1 MAKLARGIAT
11 DRTESVAEGG
21 RSGAPHPDA
30 PIGVPSRSEAFAA
43 ADLSRLQISKEHL
56 ERTSSVVHPPSESA
70 CDSVSA
76 SQTTVTNDDEANAA
90 EVIALHD
97 RAVHV
102 PYVRSV
108 SPPSPTNQPSP
119 RSSPS
124 TRSSSTISRKG
135 TVDDRQPEGG
145 GEVAAVCRTQSS
157 SSLSELAHDPPAAP
171 ASAYP
176 MDLRPPGLSSPA
188 TSPLHRRSIGLA
200 TSPVDLD
207 GSDEFARWDIARE
220 EQQSMPSDPA
230 SHPTHSTAW
239 KHNEVGVHEPLTWS
253 SPESDSMSNRDGQ
266 RDVNTG
272 DTSGREDR
280 SYSYDGDDSLR
291 KLLTEEEIDA
301 ILETTTI
308 SDYTPSEMRELSLEG
323 EGVVRAFKAAH
334 QQLDDSRRGV
344 EEPGT
349 TQRRV
354 VIVRRAGEGHTSSGP
369 RSFEVAARHYP
380 DRNSLKAATGIP
392 TTVKSQSRFQSP
404 SSSSMSTTVSRS
416 PMFPSQ
422 PIPTLA
428 PPRPPLPPPNH
439 CISIAN
445 VALVSQARRQ
455 R

>member
-1 MAKLARGIAT
+1 
-11 DRTESVAEGG
+11 
-21 RSGAPHPDA
+21 
-30 PIGVPSRSEAFAA
+30 
-43 ADLSRLQISKEHL
+43 
-56 ERTSSVVHPPSESA
+56 
-70 CDSVSA
+70 
-76 SQTTVTNDDEANAA
+76 
-90 EVIALHD
+90 
-97 RAVHV
+97 
-102 PYVRSV
+102 
-108 SPPSPTNQPSP
+108 
-119 RSSPS
+119 
-124 TRSSSTISRKG
+124 
-135 TVDDRQPEGG
+135 
-145 GEVAAVCRTQSS
+145 
-157 SSLSELAHDPPAAP
+157 
-171 ASAYP
+171 
-176 MDLRPPGLSSPA
+176 
-188 TSPLHRRSIGLA
+188 
-200 TSPVDLD
+200 
-207 GSDEFARWDIARE
+207 
-220 EQQSMPSDPA
+220 MPSDPA

-239 KHNEVGVHEPLTWS
+239 KQDNEVGEHEPLTWS
-253 SPESDSMSNRDGQ
+253 SPESDAMSNRGGQ

-334 QQLDDSRRGV
+334 QQLDDSPRGV
-344 EEPGT
+344 EPGT
-349 TQRRV
+349 TQRRA
-354 VIVRRAGEGHTSSGP
+354 VIIRRAGEGHTSSGP

-380 DRNSLKAATGIP
+380 NRNSLKAATGIP